1 MDSERALE
9 QIGGFAERAERQTA
23 EALRRERRRSDWD
36 LRATA
41 SRQSAIEPASFFAM

>member
-1 MDSERALE
+1 MDSERAPE
-9 QIGGFAERAERQTA
+9 QIGGFAERAERQMG
-23 EALRRERRRSDWD
+23 RERRRSDWD